1 MTHTTPPPLPTLIPD
16 TAPFSPEQRS
26 WLNGFLA
33 GLLSLESGVNPLSP
47 AESAALVPA
56 VGTAPESHGPLND
69 GDDGAAPWHDPAM
82 PLTERMGLAESRPL
96 RRRMMAAMG
105 QQDCGQC
112 GYNCEDY
119 ANAIFLKSEERLNLC
134 VPGGKETARMLK
146 TLYAEFGAIPAA
158 VKSATAPPASAQL
171 SAQVSAQVSS
181 PAIAKDP
188 APIPLQ
194 ADAAP
199 SAVAAP
205 SRNHPAKVAFL
216 SRTRLNEAGSSKET
230 WHIELD
236 LADSA
241 ITYSVGDSLGIV
253 PSNHPAL
260 VDAVIAAIG
269 APPDFPIAERSLREV
284 LRDDSSLGVAPDML
298 FELISYITGGER
310 RHKAKELARGA
321 DPDGDAATLDVL
333 AALQKFP
340 GIRPD
345 PEAFIESLDPLQPRL
360 YSIACSPKIDPRR
373 VALTVDAVRY
383 TLGDRRRFGVA
394 STFLAER
401 IAPGAK
407 LKAYIQK
414 AQSFALPRDPSA
426 PIVMIGPGTG
436 VAPFRAFLHE
446 RMAVNAPGRNWL
458 FFGHQRRDCD
468 FFYEDELSGM
478 NTAGLLTRLSLAWSR
493 DGVRKVYVQ
502 DRMREAGRDL
512 WSWIAEGAHIY
523 VCGAIA
529 MGKDVERA
537 LLDIIA
543 EHGARSL
550 EQSGAFIA
558 ELKKSGRYQTDV
570 Y

>member
-1 MTHTTPPPLPTLIPD
+1 MTRTTSPPLPTLIPE
-16 TAPFSPEQRS
+16 TAPFSPEQRT

-33 GLLSLESGVNPLSP
+33 GLLSLETGVNALTA
-47 AESAALVPA
+47 AESAGLVPA
-56 VGTAPESHGPLND
+56 VGMPEPHGPLQD
-69 GDDGAAPWHDPAM
+69 GDDGHAPWHDPAM
-82 PLTERMGLAESRPL
+82 PLTERMQLAESRPL

-146 TLYAEFGAIPAA
+146 DLYAEFGAIRAA
-158 VKSATAPPASAQL
+158 AKPQAANVRAEIAPISA
-171 SAQVSAQVSS
+171 
-181 PAIAKDP
+181 PAIAKEP
-188 APIPLQ
+188 AIPPP
-194 ADAAP
+194 ADAVAA
-199 SAVAAP
+199 AVPAP
-205 SRNHPAKVAFL
+205 SRNRPAEIAFL
-216 SRTRLNEAGSSKET
+216 SRTRLNKAGSSKET

-236 LADSA
+236 LADSG

-269 APPDFPIAERSLREV
+269 APPDFPIADRSLREV
-284 LRDDSSLGVAPDML
+284 LSENSSLGVAPDML

-310 RHKAKELARGA
+310 RQKAKELARGA
-321 DPDGDAATLDVL
+321 DPDRDAATLDVL

-345 PEAFIESLDPLQPRL
+345 PEAFVESLDPLQPRL
-360 YSIACSPKIDPRR
+360 YSIASSPKIDPRR

-394 STFLAER
+394 STFLADR
-401 IAPGAK
+401 IVPGTKFKGYA
-407 LKAYIQK
+407 QK
-414 AQSFALPRDPSA
+414 AQSFALPYDPSA

-436 VAPFRAFLHE
+436 IAPFRAFLNE
-446 RMAVNAPGRNWL
+446 RMAMKALGRSWL

-468 FFYEDELSGM
+468 FFYEDELAGM
-478 NTAGLLTRLSLAWSR
+478 KTTGFLTRLSLAWSR
-493 DGVRKVYVQ
+493 DGARKVYVQ

-512 WSWIAEGAHIY
+512 WSWIAGGAHIY
-523 VCGAIA
+523 VCGAIT

-537 LLDIIA
+537 FLDIIA

-550 EQSGAFIA
+550 EQASAFLA

>member
-1 MTHTTPPPLPTLIPD
+1 MTHTRPPPLPTLIPE
-16 TAPFSPEQRS
+16 TAPFSPEQRT

-33 GLLSLESGVNPLSP
+33 GLLSLDSGINPLTA
-47 AESAALVPA
+47 AESAALLPA
-56 VGTAPESHGPLND
+56 VGAPPESRGPLHD
-69 GDDGAAPWHDPAM
+69 GDDGQAPWHDPAM
-82 PLTERMGLAESRPL
+82 PLTERMQFAEGRPL

-158 VKSATAPPASAQL
+158 AKPANAQLARASA
-171 SAQVSAQVSS
+171 
-181 PAIAKDP
+181 PAIGKTP
-188 APIPLQ
+188 APIGAHAEP
-194 ADAAP
+194 AAT
-199 SAVAAP
+199 AVSAP
-205 SRNHPAKVAFL
+205 SRNHPAEVAFL
-216 SRTRLNEAGSSKET
+216 SRTRLNKAGSSKET

-236 LADSA
+236 LADSG

-269 APPDFPIAERSLREV
+269 APPDFPIADRSLREV
-284 LRDDSSLGVAPDML
+284 LSDGSSLGAAPDML

-310 RHKAKELARGA
+310 RQKAKELARGA

-333 AALQKFP
+333 AALQKFS

-345 PEAFIESLDPLQPRL
+345 PEAFVESLDPLQPRL

-373 VALTVDAVRY
+373 TALTVDAVRY
-383 TLGDRRRFGVA
+383 TLGDRRRLGVA

-407 LKAYIQK
+407 LKAYVQK
-414 AQSFALPRDPSA
+414 AQSFALPRDPSV
-426 PIVMIGPGTG
+426 PIIMIGPGTG
-436 VAPFRAFLHE
+436 IAPFRAFLHD
-446 RMAVNAPGRNWL
+446 RMAVKAPGKNWL
-458 FFGHQRRDCD
+458 FFGHQRRDYD
-468 FFYEDELSGM
+468 FFYEEELVGM
-478 NTAGLLTRLSLAWSR
+478 NTAGFLTRLSLAWSR
-493 DGVRKVYVQ
+493 DGARKFYVQ

-523 VCGAIA
+523 VCGAIT
-529 MGKDVERA
+529 MGKDAERA
-537 LLDIIA
+537 LCDIIA

-550 EQSGAFIA
+550 EQAGVFLA
-558 ELKKSGRYQTDV
+558 ELKKSSRYQTDV